1 MGVTILRL
9 ILALIFVMQGY
20 GKVVTWGVD
29 DVFEMDFFYGTYKDL
44 LPYSLIY
51 ATAYYTSYVE
61 LIGGLLLLVGWKRNL
76 ALYALGSVLI
86 IVSFGHGLVDPIWDL
101 DHVFYRTVMLV
112 ALLIL
117 PESLDIYTI
126 DNLINWFKS

>member
-20 GKVVTWGVD
+20 GKVVTWGID
-29 DVFEMDFFYGTYKDL
+29 NLFEMDFFYDTYKDL

-101 DHVFYRTVMLV
+101 DHVFYRTIMLV